1 MGVLKIKSKSIK
13 KQRRKFI
20 TAFTILIICALFFTL
35 FKDKLYGSAIYPP
48 INADTIANDNKDLED
63 DQELINDDIVD
74 ENNDLLKDT
83 VYADS
88 EGKNIVKNPDD
99 ILVLVN
105 KERNLKSDYKPTD
118 LVIPNV
124 RFSFDG
130 NSEKKYLRSE
140 AAKALEELFSEGER
154 QGIILYAVSGFR
166 SYSTQERIFNN
177 KVNKVGIEA
186 ANKVVAYPGQ
196 SEHQTGLAMDVSSKS
211 AGFSLEENFGQTV
224 EGKWL
229 KDNAH
234 RFGFIIRYPKEK
246 IDITKYNYEP
256 WHLRYVGI
264 EAASEIYEKQ
274 ISLEEY
280 LGFKYTNS
288 PDA

>member
-1 MGVLKIKSKSIK
+1 
-13 KQRRKFI
+13 
-20 TAFTILIICALFFTL
+20 
-35 FKDKLYGSAIYPP
+35 
-48 INADTIANDNKDLED
+48 
-63 DQELINDDIVD
+63 
-74 ENNDLLKDT
+74 
-83 VYADS
+83 
-88 EGKNIVKNPDD
+88 
-99 ILVLVN
+99 
-105 KERNLKSDYKPTD
+105 
-118 LVIPNV
+118 
-124 RFSFDG
+124 
-130 NSEKKYLRSE
+130 
-140 AAKALEELFSEGER
+140 
-154 QGIILYAVSGFR
+154 
-166 SYSTQERIFNN
+166 
-177 KVNKVGIEA
+177 
-186 ANKVVAYPGQ
+186 
-196 SEHQTGLAMDVSSKS
+196 MDVSSKS

>member
-1 MGVLKIKSKSIK
+1 MGVLKIKSQIRK

-20 TAFTILIICALFFTL
+20 STLIILLIFALFVSL
-35 FKDKLYGSAIYPP
+35 FRDKLYSIIAYSP
-48 INADTIANDNKDLED
+48 INADTIAESQALED
-63 DQELINDDIVD
+63 TEELEDNHII
-74 ENNDLLKDT
+74 EQNNDLLKDT
-83 VYADS
+83 VYTDS
-88 EGKNIVKNPDD
+88 EGNSIVKNPDD
-99 ILVLVN
+99 VLVLVN
-105 KERNLKSDYKPTD
+105 KERNLQSDYKPED
-118 LVIPNV
+118 LVIPEVN
-124 RFSFDG
+124 FSFDG
-130 NSEKKYLRSE
+130 NSEKKYLRNQ
-140 AAKALEELFSEGER
+140 AAKALEELFSEGEK
-154 QGIILYAVSGFR
+154 QGIILYAVSGYR

-234 RFGFIIRYPKEK
+234 RFGFIIRYPKDK
-246 IDITKYNYEP
+246 VDITKYNYEP

-280 LGFKYTNS
+280 LGFKNTNS

>member
-1 MGVLKIKSKSIK
+1 MGVLKIKSQIRK

-20 TAFTILIICALFFTL
+20 STLIILLIFALFVSL
-35 FKDKLYGSAIYPP
+35 FRDKLYSIIAYNP
-48 INADTIANDNKDLED
+48 INADTIAESQALED
-63 DQELINDDIVD
+63 TEELEDNHII
-74 ENNDLLKDT
+74 EQNNDLLKDT
-83 VYADS
+83 VYTDS
-88 EGKNIVKNPDD
+88 EGNSIVKNPDD
-99 ILVLVN
+99 VLVLVN
-105 KERNLKSDYKPTD
+105 KERNLQSDYKPED
-118 LVIPNV
+118 LVIPKVN
-124 RFSFDG
+124 FSFDG
-130 NSEKKYLRSE
+130 NSEKKYLRNE
-140 AAKALEELFSEGER
+140 AAKALEELFSEGEK

-234 RFGFIIRYPKEK
+234 RFGFIIRYPKDK
-246 IDITKYNYEP
+246 VDITKYNYEP

-280 LGFKYTNS
+280 LGFKNTNS